1 MQFEKPKTKPKI
13 TKLDQ
18 LFTDCL
24 ENLTKIADE
33 SYENYDF
40 HHPALKIR
48 EFLWEIF
55 ASHYIEIIKNRA
67 YNQEEKFTKEES
79 DSARY
84 TLYYLLER
92 LIILLYPIIPQV
104 TSAFSSALK
113 INLEEFPESKKIN
126 SNLILIEKIMLFDS
140 EIWKAKKDK
149 GLSLRDSLEGIKI
162 PQELK
167 SFEGDLNACHN
178 LQ

>member
-1 MQFEKPKTKPKI
+1 M
-13 TKLDQ
+13 
-18 LFTDCL
+18 
-24 ENLTKIADE
+24 
-33 SYENYDF
+33 
-40 HHPALKIR
+40 
-48 EFLWEIF
+48 
-55 ASHYIEIIKNRA
+55 
-67 YNQEEKFTKEES
+67 
-79 DSARY
+79 
-84 TLYYLLER
+84 LER

-126 SNLILIEKIMLFDS
+126 SDLVLIEKIMLFDS